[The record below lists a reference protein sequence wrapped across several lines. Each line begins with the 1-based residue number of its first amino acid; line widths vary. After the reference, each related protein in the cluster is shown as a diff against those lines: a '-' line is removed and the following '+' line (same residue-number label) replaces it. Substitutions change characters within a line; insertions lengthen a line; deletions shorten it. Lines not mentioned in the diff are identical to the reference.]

1 MNITDTRKKII
12 VQLVKNIKQNIPIN
26 SNANYRKEMKFVLI
40 DMDYCLLE
48 FDALNFFLGVRLHEG
63 SLSHFNFFH
72 CKSPNFTMTS

>member
-48 FDALNFFLGVRLHEG
+48 FDALNFFLGVRLHG
-63 SLSHFNFFH
+63 VSS
-72 CKSPNFTMTS
+72 